1 MYRYTLKINGMMCGM
16 CEAHVN
22 DVIRK
27 NFEIKKVNSSH
38 IKNQTTILC
47 EKEIDE
53 EILKSKIGETGY
65 IVENIKKEEVQEK
78 KGFFARLFKK

>member
-22 DVIRK
+22 DAIRK
-27 NFEIKKVNSSH
+27 NFDIKKVNSSH
-38 IKNQTTILC
+38 IKNQTIILC

>member
-78 KGFFARLFKK
+78 KGFFSRLFKK

>member
-1 MYRYTLKINGMMCGM
+1 MYCYTLKINGMMCGM

-78 KGFFARLFKK
+78 KGFFARLFRK

>member
-65 IVENIKKEEVQEK
+65 IVENIKKEEVPEK